1 MQIIGMRLYCL
12 RLSVEIKKKGL
23 EEMSNSGGPQHVCF
37 YSNKCRW
44 SAAFIN
50 EIKETPF
57 KGEFKYICVDPAAN
71 GQRPPLPGWLKKVP
85 TLVIRGED
93 EPRTDG
99 DVMNWL
105 AEKKLLTRGG
115 AVNGGSSGGPGGPGG
130 PAEPEPWVGTEMGGS
145 YTKGFSFIADDQ
157 APIGNFEFLN
167 GQNAPGTRTASEMP
181 NGGAGARGQ
190 PQTSKKQQLFD
201 KQMEEYMRQRGSG
214 MPAPVVRQ

>member
-1 MQIIGMRLYCL
+1 MN
-12 RLSVEIKKKGL
+12 
-23 EEMSNSGGPQHVCF
+23 NSGGPQHVCF

-50 EIKETPF
+50 EIKDTPF
-57 KGEFKYICVDPAAN
+57 KAEFKYICVDPAAN

-99 DVMNWL
+99 DVLNWL
-105 AEKKLLTRGG
+105 AEKKLLSRGG
-115 AVNGGSSGGPGGPGG
+115 ANGASGGAAG

-167 GQNAPGTRTASEMP
+167 GQNAPGTRTASDMP
-181 NGGAGARGQ
+181 NGGHGARAQ
-190 PQTSKKQQLFD
+190 PQKSKREQLFD
-201 KQMEEYMRQRGSG
+201 KDMEEYMRQRGSG
-214 MPAPVVRQ
+214 MPAPVIRQ